1 MYIYCIWISP
11 TFSMKGECS
20 AIYMYTHSTYIL
32 TCVYIYSYMYV
43 YACMFIGIYM
53 YVNTHVSE
61 YFSLAFFVP
70 VKSLIL
76 KSHLRNHLSNYGF
89 SSHLS
94 KLLPPSFYPP
104 LAIPQPLYFSF
115 FLLNTNYRLF
125 CYIFYML
132 FIVFYCL
139 SL

>member
-20 AIYMYTHSTYIL
+20 DTYMYTHSTYIL
-32 TCVYIYSYMYV
+32 TCVHIYSCIYMYV
-43 YACMFIGIYM
+43 YVGMFIGIYM

-76 KSHLRNHLSNYGF
+76 KVNYGF

-115 FLLNTNYRLF
+115 FLLNTNYRSF